1 MMKLLF
7 IIVGAVLLFAPV
19 AYAVDFTF
27 KDNGQIVQTLSIE
40 VLAALAPTVE
50 KTVYDPLEQ
59 ASITYKA
66 IPLKTVIDK
75 IYGEAHAHAE
85 EILLTCSDG
94 FKPSIAQEQF
104 DNASAYLAFER
115 VGQKSFSLTNK
126 LEGNKRVELS
136 PVYLIWDLPKNA
148 PKHEWAYMI
157 VGLDRVSFAKT
168 YPQIAPLTAGGI
180 AAESAASVQ
189 RGFVAFRNHCLA
201 CHTINGEGGDKAPEL
216 NFPVNITEYYNET
229 WLRKWIADPTSIRF
243 STTMPALAVD
253 PAEREVV
260 MTDLIAYLKLMAYN
274 KRQPLMRK

>member
-1 MMKLLF
+1 MCAF
-7 IIVGAVLLFAPV
+7 LLFASSV
-19 AYAVDFTF
+19 HAVDFTF
-27 KDNGQIVQTLSIE
+27 KENGQIVQTLSVE
-40 VLAALAPTVE
+40 SLAALVPIVE

-66 IPLKTVIDK
+66 VSLKAVIDK
-75 IYGEAHAHAE
+75 IYGEKHDHAE
-85 EILLTCSDG
+85 EMLFTCSDG

-115 VGQKSFSLTNK
+115 VGQKSFSLINT

-168 YPQIAPLTAGGI
+168 YPQIAPSTNGGV
-180 AAESAASVQ
+180 AADNTASVQ
-189 RGFVAFRNHCLA
+189 RGFVAFRTHCLA
-201 CHTINGEGGDKAPEL
+201 CHTINGEGGAKAPEL

-243 STTMPALAVD
+243 STTMPVLAVD
-253 PAEREVV
+253 PAEREAVI
-260 MTDLIAYLKLMAYN
+260 TDIIAYLKSMARN
-274 KRQPLMRK
+274 KRQPVAEK